1 MDDRNSMRNLVLILT
16 LAGIA
21 LHASF
26 GCWVF
31 HVHAHEA
38 KNCVQ
43 TVEMAHDHAGH
54 DEDVN
59 APDEGPTPAKEDCDD
74 EPCVFANGV
83 RADFSNLLLVVITP
97 FFEPNAP
104 TSPRITIAPRFECAS
119 FRLSSPLRS
128 HLQLG
133 VLLL

>member
-1 MDDRNSMRNLVLILT
+1 MRNLVLMLT
-16 LAGIA
+16 LAGIT

-31 HVHAHEA
+31 HVHAHESEG
-38 KNCVQ
+38 CVE
-43 TVEMAHDHAGH
+43 TFEVTHHHGEHDVEAEMPC
-54 DEDVN
+54 E
-59 APDEGPTPAKEDCDD
+59 EETPAQDGCD
-74 EPCVFANGV
+74 EVPCVFANGV
-83 RADFSNLLLVVITP
+83 KVDVSTLLLTLITP
-97 FFEPNAP
+97 FFEPSAP
-104 TSPRITIAPRFECAS
+104 TSPRITIAPRFERAS

>member
-1 MDDRNSMRNLVLILT
+1 MRNLVLMLT
-16 LAGIA
+16 LVGIT

-31 HVHAHEA
+31 HEHAHEA
-38 KNCVQ
+38 ESRVQ
-43 TVEMAHDHAGH
+43 TIETAHHHGEHDVEAEMPC
-54 DEDVN
+54 DEQTPPKDVC
-59 APDEGPTPAKEDCDD
+59 DE

-83 RADFSNLLLVVITP
+83 KVDVSTLLLTLITP
-97 FFEPNAP
+97 FFEPSDP
-104 TSPRITIAPRFECAS
+104 TCPRITIAPRFECAS

-128 HLQLG
+128 HLLLG